1 MEPLLYHPFGAPK
14 ESLRESYH
22 FPERDPFGTRQGCMK
37 SLARQGARHKTQRN
51 TAGKPATPATK
62 RSGQEAW
69 RASCPNLEYSTPLG
83 SIRMFDIWHITIN
96 SPYSAEKS
104 LHKKPFPS
112 QESGSLRTGR
122 QILKISPDSRSP
134 WVRQAS

>member
-96 SPYSAEKS
+96 SSYSAAFSWIFPILPFYSTEKF
-104 LHKKPFPS
+104 LHKKLFPS
-112 QESGSLRTGR
+112 QESGSLRTG
-122 QILKISPDSRSP
+122 
-134 WVRQAS
+134 